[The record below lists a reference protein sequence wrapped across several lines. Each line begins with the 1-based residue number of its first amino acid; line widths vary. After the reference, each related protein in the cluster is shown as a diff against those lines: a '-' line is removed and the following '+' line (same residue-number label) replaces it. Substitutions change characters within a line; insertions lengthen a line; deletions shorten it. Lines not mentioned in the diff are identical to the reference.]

1 MRTLLFCTL
10 ITTIV
15 YELSYGW
22 QVLLNPFKRSL
33 TEKALTA
40 ASEKKSFS
48 PLDLQGCIIV
58 NKRYR
63 TNCNSISLER
73 SMRDLHYINNYRN
86 DLEISVALID
96 QTTLLHHNKL
106 QILGLN

>member
-15 YELSYGW
+15 YGLSYGW

-33 TEKALTA
+33 TKKALTA

-48 PLDLQGCIIV
+48 PLDLQGCITI
-58 NKRYR
+58 NKRYG
-63 TNCNSISLER
+63 TNCNSIRLER
-73 SMRDLHYINNYRN
+73 PMRDLHYINNYRS

-96 QTTLLHHNKL
+96 HTTLVYHNKF